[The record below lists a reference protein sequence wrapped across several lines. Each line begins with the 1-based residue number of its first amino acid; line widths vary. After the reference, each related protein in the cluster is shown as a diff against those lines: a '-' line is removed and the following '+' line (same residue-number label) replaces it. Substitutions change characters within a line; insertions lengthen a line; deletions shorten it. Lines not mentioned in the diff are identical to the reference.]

1 MTVLA
6 TARRGHRG
14 LYAFAVA
21 MAALTPVLAVLAV
34 VDARVLLGAP
44 LWLKP
49 LKFAISLALYS
60 ATLAWMLGQLRERA
74 LQRVGWIVTVASA
87 VEMAIIVGQAA
98 VGNRSHYNVDTPL
111 SAALWSTMGVTI
123 VVLWLATLAV
133 ALRFLRGG
141 ATGPLAEPDGLATSP
156 GLVPPVHGR
165 GRAATTAIRLG
176 LVVAL
181 VGLAEGFLMA
191 TAGAH
196 AVGVPDGGPGL
207 PLVGWS
213 ATGGDLRIAHFVG
226 MHALQGLP
234 LIAAGLAVTRRI
246 DELTRTRLVR
256 IAAVAWTGLTVLL
269 TWQALR
275 AQPLLAP
282 DALTLGALAVL
293 VLSTL
298 AATASVLVAG
308 RRVLVPA
315 YTWASTP

>member
-74 LQRVGWIVTVASA
+74 LQRVGWIVTVAGA

-111 SAALWSTMGVTI
+111 SAALWSTMGMTI

-141 ATGPLAEPDGLATSP
+141 GTRS
-156 GLVPPVHGR
+156 
-165 GRAATTAIRLG
+165 GRAATTAVRLG

-213 ATGGDLRIAHFVG
+213 TTGGDLRIAHFVG

-234 LIAAGLAVTRRI
+234 LIAAGLAVTRRF
-246 DELTRTRLVR
+246 DELARIRLVG

-308 RRVLVPA
+308 RRVPVPA
-315 YTWASTP
+315 YT